1 MNLALPLNFLTEF
14 GCGFVLLAC
23 LSRILNFL
31 GMLLM
36 LVFCFR
42 ILHFGWRLKG
52 TLRFLC
58 DFGGMPRIRFSLEN
72 IFLQVSKIKIPSLEN
87 GSVPNAISL
96 NSNVSR
102 EKGKDSLDDGSEGK
116 DDSELEG
123 RDEDTV
129 FDIKKLR
136 KLVKIQ
142 RKKANVA
149 VAELEQEQTAASS
162 SAEEAMAMIHR
173 LQNEKSAAE
182 IQANQFR
189 RMAEQKL
196 EYDDEVIESL
206 QWTITRHESHRS
218 VLEEQLR
225 VYREE
230 LKQFIGEDEVN
241 QIEAAVSKGRSFK
254 NNEAVED
261 EVVSSSE
268 DENVAVDEN
277 EAIEDEVVNSFEDE
291 NEAVENEAVEGEVV
305 NSSEDKIEAVEDEVV
320 NSSEDKNE
328 AVVDEVVNSFEDKN
342 EAVENEAVDE
352 NDVVISSE
360 TRSQIL

>member
-1 MNLALPLNFLTEF
+1 
-14 GCGFVLLAC
+14 
-23 LSRILNFL
+23 
-31 GMLLM
+31 
-36 LVFCFR
+36 
-42 ILHFGWRLKG
+42 
-52 TLRFLC
+52 
-58 DFGGMPRIRFSLEN
+58 
-72 IFLQVSKIKIPSLEN
+72 
-87 GSVPNAISL
+87 
-96 NSNVSR
+96 
-102 EKGKDSLDDGSEGK
+102 
-116 DDSELEG
+116 
-123 RDEDTV
+123 
-129 FDIKKLR
+129 
-136 KLVKIQ
+136 LVKIQ

-254 NNEAVED
+254 NNEAVENEAVED

-268 DENVAVDEN
+268 DENEAVDEN

-291 NEAVENEAVEGEVV
+291 NEAVENEVVYENEAVEGEVV
-305 NSSEDKIEAVEDEVV
+305 NSSEDKIEAVVDEVV
-320 NSSEDKNE
+320 NSS
-328 AVVDEVVNSFEDKN
+328 EDKN

-352 NDVVISSE
+352 NEVVISSE
-360 TRSQIL
+360 T

>member
-116 DDSELEG
+116 DDTELEG

-129 FDIKKLR
+129 FDVKKLR

-254 NNEAVED
+254 NNEAVENEAVED

-268 DENVAVDEN
+268 DENEAVDEN

-291 NEAVENEAVEGEVV
+291 NEAVENEVVYENEAVEGEVV
-305 NSSEDKIEAVEDEVV
+305 NSSEDKIEAVVDEVV
-320 NSSEDKNE
+320 NSS
-328 AVVDEVVNSFEDKN
+328 EDKN

-352 NDVVISSE
+352 NEVVISSE
-360 TRSQIL
+360 T